1 VILPI
6 GIRKDTSPEAA
17 LDDNKKYRVVWQVLN
32 ALRAHDDRLDKQF
45 ATIDLM
51 GKATAW

>member
-1 VILPI
+1 
-6 GIRKDTSPEAA
+6 
-17 LDDNKKYRVVWQVLN
+17 VVWQVLN

-51 GKATAW
+51 GKSNGVVNVIGVGAGNE